1 MTGIVFI
8 GDEVTAAGFR
18 LTGIATHAP
27 EPERLAPLVAAQQ
40 DACDLLLITTET
52 LSALPAKMRSDMGA
66 WARPLVVFL
75 PDVRNRVP
83 AIDLESKVRRELG
96 IET

>member
-18 LTGIATHAP
+18 LTGITTHVP
-27 EPERLAPLVAAQQ
+27 DPDRLAPLVAAQQ
-40 DACDLLLITTET
+40 DACDLLLITTGT
-52 LSALPAKMRSDMGA
+52 LSALPAKIQGDLGGWS
-66 WARPLVVFL
+66 RPLVVFL
-75 PDVRNRVP
+75 PDVRNRAP
-83 AIDLESKVRRELG
+83 AIDLESRVRRELG

>member
-18 LTGIATHAP
+18 LTGITTHAP
-27 EPERLAPLVAAQQ
+27 EPDRLATVVAAQQ
-40 DACDLLLITTET
+40 DACDLLLLTTET
-52 LSALPAKMRSDMGA
+52 LSALPAKMRADIDD
-66 WARPLVVFL
+66 WHRPLVVFL
-75 PDVRNRVP
+75 PDVRNRTP
-83 AIDLESKVRRELG
+83 AIDLESRVRRELG